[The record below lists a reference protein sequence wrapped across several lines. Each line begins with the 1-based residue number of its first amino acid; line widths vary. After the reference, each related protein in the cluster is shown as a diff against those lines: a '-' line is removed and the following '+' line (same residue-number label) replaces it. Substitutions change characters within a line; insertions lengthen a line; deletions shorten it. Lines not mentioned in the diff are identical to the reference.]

1 MAIFEFLKN
10 LSIFGKRKH
19 ESVQGQKRARMSGG
33 INGEDIGKELNALV
47 LKAKKNQK
55 RAKRRKRKVEQKNE
69 GADKDTKCEGLKL
82 FTMGSDDSSEH
93 DGNGPRVVNVEP
105 NQIIDFDEWH
115 REKKVEPWN
124 VYAMRVERAKKILGN
139 FVEYKRFITIEHQKL
154 FGDDSRIFQDLKRK
168 KVWDMNRNVKSVYI
182 DHRHRDDE
190 DSIIKDEVECIKCLE
205 YRLYQEVGE
214 EVKGKIRLAFQ
225 RLSHHMYCDRSVLL
239 KRLNKPKLDLI
250 MDVRNILIGQL
261 EEFGCAYHGKP
272 ENNLANKISRFD
284 DSVEYKEDEPPRY
297 RNGKPVITFERP
309 EGSRYEH
316 ATKMREQARYCK
328 RLRERLFVNDYKKI
342 TGFDYVPRI
351 YPCPP
356 DKYVPVARC
365 LATCPFVGPLNYML
379 KQYGWPE
386 RDVRLHTFFGYDLD
400 NGTRVLDCGC
410 EAISKDRGAA
420 YVYSNK
426 SRDDYKKLHEENE
439 ALRRELEE
447 LKGKHAKFA
456 DPVVTE
462 VKPVVSE
469 GVRSVRKEMKDDAA
483 KLDDMKNTTDGK
495 PYQYLIPTRKDPPSA
510 LEVKLSGA
518 VLVKK
523 SKEETQ
529 KEREIVKK
537 LENFDV
543 YHGNPADYYSEDY
556 NRDELVP
563 PIFHT
568 KPKHAKDKTQ
578 GEPIQEEE
586 LKAEDMVKRVEEATG
601 NAKPADKEIAFGEE
615 HTSGRA
621 DQKVMQDK
629 SANAINSNTDS
640 TCHEIAGTGAHGDN
654 VNLFAVNSDLGKGVK
669 GAGVNASAV
678 NARFGSGTDPAFF
691 NTVNAMPSASAVDVG
706 SKTANIRAPIVPSS
720 VESMSASDV
729 HGKSTSAQNTTTLGN
744 IKLPSGTQTVP
755 KTTPVYGSSSGMA
768 PLNAPEI
775 PIVKSVASQT
785 SSFSL
790 NEQNRTTPQK
800 HAHDTSNGGTSANI
814 NAENQKMNGK
824 DFAGDGTQ
832 DSGNM
837 RDIKPLFGTGTP
849 FGSVPSD
856 GFDVQSSANIAH
868 SSFGKPLVEN
878 VAPGDVVSSRSAN
891 YNGMQGSSAPHG
903 LFSTNAAFQNLQN
916 NEFSLFK
923 NDSGVKEHKPDGNQP
938 VSTMFQPFGL
948 KSNLQGG
955 PFENT
960 RQDTIQGLSAPRTQ
974 FDSGVQNVYGSAAQ
988 QNGADQTR
996 RWESGTTNLFD
1007 ASRSG
1012 ALPWNQQTKPE
1023 SLFNAPSGNQPWGQ
1037 LSGQQSALNGLNS
1050 SQPPVSAPLNNQ
1062 TDLFSDFNMKR
1073 KIEFTGVNDN
1083 RPRVSNPTDASNS
1096 SNMHG
1101 SVNPLFQ
1108 PNTGQIDGTNP
1119 LSYYS
1124 SGQPAAF
1131 GQNINAPPPF
1141 APANA
1146 IYNYGSSFPTP
1157 PDFNNKNQFAGVGD
1171 NTARTSLFSLG
1182 SGSGNV
1188 QTETVN
1194 EEKKEESGG
1203 LNKLDSIL
1211 KGGFSWSS
1219 FGPK

>member
-19 ESVQGQKRARMSGG
+19 ESVQGRKRARTSSG
-33 INGEDIGKELNALV
+33 INGEEIGKELNALV

-82 FTMGSDDSSEH
+82 FTIGSDDSSEH
-93 DGNGPRVVNVEP
+93 DGNGPRVESVEP

-139 FVEYKRFITIEHQKL
+139 FVEYKRFVTIEHQKL

-168 KVWDMNRNVKSVYI
+168 KVWDMNRNVKSIYI

-190 DSIIKDEVECIKCLE
+190 DTIIKDEIECIKCLE

-214 EVKGKIRLAFQ
+214 EVKGKIRLALQ

-250 MDVRNILIGQL
+250 MDIRNILIGQL

-272 ENNLANKISRFD
+272 ENNLANKICRFD

-316 ATKMREQARYCK
+316 ATKMRERARYCK

-386 RDVRLHTFFGYDLD
+386 KDVRLHTFFGYDLD

-410 EAISKDRGAA
+410 EAISKRGAA

-426 SRDDYKKLHEENE
+426 SRDDYKKLCEENE

-462 VKPVVSE
+462 VKPVVRP
-469 GVRSVRKEMKDDAA
+469 VMKDDAA
-483 KLDDMKNTTDGK
+483 RLDEVKSTTDGK

-518 VLVKK
+518 VLVKR

-543 YHGNPADYYSEDY
+543 YHGNPADYHSEDY

-568 KPKHAKDKTQ
+568 KPKHAKDKAQ
-578 GEPIQEEE
+578 GEPVQEEV
-586 LKAEDMVKRVEEATG
+586 KTGNMVKRVEEAVG
-601 NAKPADKEIAFGEE
+601 NAKPADKETVVERERA
-615 HTSGRA
+615 SGRA
-621 DQKVMQDK
+621 DQKVMRDK
-629 SANAINSNTDS
+629 SAGATTSNTDS
-640 TCHEIAGTGAHGDN
+640 TCHETAGTGAHSDN
-654 VNLFAVNSDLGKGVK
+654 VNLFAVNSDLEKDVK
-669 GAGVNASAV
+669 GADVNAGAV
-678 NARFGSGTDPAFF
+678 NPRFGSVTGHAFF
-691 NTVNAMPSASAVDVG
+691 NMANAMPSAVDVG
-706 SKTANIRAPIVPSS
+706 QKTANIRAPIVPSS
-720 VESMSASDV
+720 VESMSTLEV
-729 HGKSTSAQNTTTLGN
+729 HGKSASAQNTTTLDS
-744 IKLPSGTQTVP
+744 IKLSSAAQAVP
-755 KTTPVYGSSSGMA
+755 ETAPVYGSSSGI
-768 PLNAPEI
+768 APEV
-775 PIVKSVASQT
+775 PIAKSVASQT

-790 NEQNRTTPQK
+790 NEQNRATPPK
-800 HAHDTSNGGTSANI
+800 HAHSTSNGVTSANT
-814 NAENQKMNGK
+814 ENQKMSGEG
-824 DFAGDGTQ
+824 FAGDGTK

-837 RDIKPLFGTGTP
+837 RDIKPLFDTVTP
-849 FGSVPSD
+849 FGGVPTG
-856 GFDVQSSANIAH
+856 GFDVQGSANMAH

-878 VAPGDVVSSRSAN
+878 SAPGDVVSNRSAN
-891 YNGMQGSSAPHG
+891 YSGMQGGNAPHG

-923 NDSGVKEHKPDGNQP
+923 NDSGVKEHKPGSNQP
-938 VSTMFQPFGL
+938 VSTIFQPFGL
-948 KSNLQGG
+948 KSNLQNG
-955 PFENT
+955 PFGNAQ
-960 RQDTIQGLSAPRTQ
+960 QDAIQGLSAQRTQ
-974 FDSGVQNVYGSAAQ
+974 FDSGAQNVYGSAAQ
-988 QNGADQTR
+988 QDGADQTR
-996 RWESGTTNLFD
+996 RWESGATSLFD
-1007 ASRSG
+1007 ASRSD
-1012 ALPWNQQTKPE
+1012 AQPWNNQQTKPE
-1023 SLFNAPSGNQPWGQ
+1023 NLFNTPSGNQPWGQ
-1037 LSGQQSALNGLNS
+1037 LSGQQTALNGLNS
-1050 SQPPVSAPLNNQ
+1050 SQPPVSTPLNNQ

-1083 RPRVSNPTDASNS
+1083 RPRVSNPTDAGDSLNTY
-1096 SNMHG
+1096 G
-1101 SVNPLFQ
+1101 SANPLFQ
-1108 PNTGQIDGTNP
+1108 PSTGQIDGTNP

-1146 IYNYGSSFPTP
+1146 TYSYGSSLPAP

-1188 QTETVN
+1188 QTENVN

-1203 LNKLDSIL
+1203 LNKLDGIL